1 VGIQKID
8 NKMCQFLHQLAG
20 TENKNLKNAG
30 SWELLKTKILSKG
43 ILWYPP
49 PRTIFSCVTLFPLHR
64 GHLSIS
70 LMSSPATMIDAF
82 QNGNRAKNEER
93 GRNLFQLIT

>member
-1 VGIQKID
+1 MARIKLQINPLSSNAFAKLILKGRNHINVGIQKID

-43 ILWYPP
+43 ILWSPP
-49 PRTIFSCVTLFPLHR
+49 PPAPSFLVSPC
-64 GHLSIS
+64 S
-70 LMSSPATMIDAF
+70 LCIGGIYPSH
-82 QNGNRAKNEER
+82 
-93 GRNLFQLIT
+93 